1 MKNQPNSPPKPI
13 SPHSLNQKEL
23 RASTLLPVVIPVGIV
38 LLGLVVWLIAPD
50 DFNTGLAIAISLSL
64 LLFLLYWTRR
74 EPARQ
79 RVIALALAVPALVGL
94 SVGMS
99 NGRITPILLGFG
111 LTGLLLV
118 LHRAV
123 SIPISYRFATRRYQD
138 GDLVTALALVE
149 KTIDARPDFW
159 EAYQLQALIFLAQGD
174 LPRAER
180 AAKEAITTNPQSD
193 AAANTLGQI
202 YLAQSQFEAARQV
215 YIQAVT
221 QNPDHALH
229 WYHLG
234 LCQYRLGEWA
244 EAIDS
249 LAGATK
255 RAPHILEYELWMH
268 YYLWRCLKELGRET
282 QAAEVHAQMQKFVEG
297 LPYLQAQ
304 LEQQPETPHLPLVRA
319 DLDDLAQELIREE
332 HQEVRSSKMGEKS
345 PATNK
350 EKE

>member
-1 MKNQPNSPPKPI
+1 MNDQPNPTPKPI

-23 RASTLLPVVIPVGIV
+23 RASTLLPVVIPLGIV

-50 DFNTGLAIAISLSL
+50 DFNTGLAIAMSLSL

-74 EPARQ
+74 EPARR
-79 RVIALALAVPALVGL
+79 RVVALVLAIPALVGL

-123 SIPISYRFATRRYQD
+123 SIPISYRFAARRYQA
-138 GDLVTALALVE
+138 GDLEGALALVE
-149 KTIDARPDFW
+149 KTIETRPNFW
-159 EAYQLQALIFLAQGD
+159 ESYQLKALIFLAQGD
-174 LPRAER
+174 FPRAER
-180 AAKEAITTNPQSD
+180 AAKEALAANAQSD

-202 YLAQSQFEAARQV
+202 YLAQAQFEAAKQA

-234 LCQYRLGEWA
+234 LCQYRLGDWA
-244 EAIDS
+244 EAVDS
-249 LAGATK
+249 LVGATK
-255 RAPHILEYELWMH
+255 RAPHILEYELWQH
-268 YYLWRCLKELGRET
+268 YYLWRCLKELGREG
-282 QAAEVHAQMQKFVEG
+282 QAAEVHAKMQKFAEG
-297 LPYLQAQ
+297 LPLLQEQ
-304 LEQQPETPHLPLVRA
+304 LAQQPETPHLPLVRA
-319 DLDDLAQELIREE
+319 DLSDLARQI
-332 HQEVRSSKMGEKS
+332 GD
-345 PATNK
+345 
-350 EKE
+350 

>member
-1 MKNQPNSPPKPI
+1 MNDQPNNSTPKPT

-38 LLGLVVWLIAPD
+38 LLGMVVWLIAPD

-64 LLFLLYWTRR
+64 LLFLLYWMRR

-79 RVIALALAVPALVGL
+79 RVVALVLAIPALVGL

-99 NGRITPILLGFG
+99 NGRIAPILLGFG

-123 SIPISYRFATRRYQD
+123 SIPISYRFATRRYQG
-138 GDLVTALALVE
+138 GDLEAALALVE
-149 KTIDARPDFW
+149 KTIATRPDFW
-159 EAYQLQALIFLAQGD
+159 ESYQLKALIFLAQGD
-174 LPRAER
+174 FPRAER
-180 AAKEAITTNPQSD
+180 AAKEAMSANPQSD

-202 YLAQSQFEAARQV
+202 YLAQAQFDAAKTA

-244 EAIDS
+244 EAVDS
-249 LAGATK
+249 LVAATK

-268 YYLWRCLKELGRET
+268 YYLWRCLQSLGREE
-282 QAAEVHAQMQKFVEG
+282 QAAEVHTKMRKFAEG
-297 LPYLQAQ
+297 LPLLQEQ
-304 LEQQPETPHLPLVRA
+304 LAQQPETPHLPLVRA
-319 DLDDLAQELIREE
+319 DLDGLAREL
-332 HQEVRSSKMGEKS
+332 G
-345 PATNK
+345 N
-350 EKE
+350 